1 MEFIMVNQHGFY
13 KKLLNLSW
21 VILLSGSLTSCGF
34 DVDNN
39 LSGVPATGL
48 YAAVGANQ
56 HASEDSVQ
64 IAAAIFVDGDPINLY
79 GGDVIQAST
88 TTDSTLLL
96 DFGYFKGSYSSDL
109 PNGANLDQVD
119 FLIVHK
125 PIEAR
130 QDRWYPVDHLY
141 TDPGPG
147 ELVGSSASIILPPG
161 LSMTNPIAGSSY
173 SSVNDSLSINW
184 TALGAGDVM
193 KVYSAVSCN
202 DGANIKTYG
211 TQVTLVDEA
220 DDGVESVTLNKFIYD
235 LNDISSS
242 VDLIE
247 GQARAILVAILKK
260 LSSGAINDEFF
271 ASITPVNPATSNCE
285 IRLFLF
291 RQRPGSFNS
300 PSTNGVIF
308 GSRSA
313 EVTINYNP
321 VN

>member
-1 MEFIMVNQHGFY
+1 MEFRVVIQPTSL
-13 KKLLNLSW
+13 KKLIEQIC
-21 VILLSGSLTSCGF
+21 VIVLTSSLISCGAE
-34 DVDNN
+34 VDNN
-39 LSGVPATGL
+39 LPGVPATGL

-56 HASEDSVQ
+56 HITEDTVQ
-64 IAAAIFVDGDPINLY
+64 VAAAIFVNGTPINLY

-88 TTDSTLLL
+88 TNDSTLLL
-96 DFGYFKGSYSSDL
+96 DFGFYKGSYSSDL

-130 QDRWYPVDHLY
+130 EGRWYPVDILH
-141 TDPGPG
+141 TDPGPSD
-147 ELVGSSASIILPPG
+147 LVGSSASIILPPAV
-161 LSMTNPIAGSSY
+161 SIVTPTAGTSY
-173 SSVNDSLSINW
+173 TSINDSFNVTW

-193 KVYSAVSCN
+193 KVYSAVTCD
-202 DGANIKTYG
+202 DGVNVKTYG
-211 TQVTLVDEA
+211 TQVALA
-220 DDGVESVTLNKFIYD
+220 DDTDDGIESIAVNKFIYD
-235 LNDISSS
+235 LNDINVS
-242 VDLIE
+242 VDFID
-247 GQARAILVAILKK
+247 GQARAMLVAILKK
-260 LSSGAINDEFF
+260 LSNGAISDAFF
-271 ASITPVNPATSNCE
+271 ASLTPVNPASSNCE

-313 EVTINYNP
+313 ELTINYNP